1 LVNRQFTNEDFVN
14 DFIYIIKKGRKDN
27 TYKFALAKFL
37 IDYANKVEDLQS
49 KLDNKTNYI
58 IEYSIIAKEF
68 LRYYWHQ
75 IIKYKIRQ
83 NYNTEKPPLI
93 VQILK
98 SVFTN
103 EKTFK
108 SYKDISEERK
118 LTAENQIAKN
128 VFLK

>member
-49 KLDNKTNYI
+49 KLDNNTNYI

>member
-1 LVNRQFTNEDFVN
+1 LVYRHFTNEYFVN
-14 DFIYIIKKGRKDN
+14 DFIYIIKKGKKDN

-49 KLDNKTNYI
+49 KLDNNTNYI
-58 IEYSIIAKEF
+58 IEFSTIAKEF

-83 NYNTEKPPLI
+83 NYNIEKSPLI

-98 SVFTN
+98 SIFASEN
-103 EKTFK
+103 TFQ
-108 SYKDISEERK
+108 SYKDISEETK
-118 LTAENQIAKN
+118 LTAENQITRYCRC
-128 VFLK
+128 